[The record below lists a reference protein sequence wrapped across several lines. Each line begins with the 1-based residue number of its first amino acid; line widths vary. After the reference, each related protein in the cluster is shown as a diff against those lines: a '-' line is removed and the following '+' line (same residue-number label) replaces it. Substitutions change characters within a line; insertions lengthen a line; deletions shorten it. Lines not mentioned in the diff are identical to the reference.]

1 MKTKR
6 VFLILT
12 LAVVS
17 GAVAGYSALRYLRDR
32 PATLTAAGAPTASTP
47 VVIAVRDVGLGEI
60 LTDDDMQVVDWPGA
74 AVPAGYA
81 RSVAEVA
88 GRGVI
93 SDIRTN
99 EPILSSKL
107 ADAAAG
113 GGLPPL
119 IPPGMRAMSVRVDDV
134 IGVAGFVTP
143 QTRVDV
149 ILTVTPPGS
158 QDPIS
163 KVILQNVQ
171 ALAAGT
177 DVQRNEQG
185 EPMEVTVV
193 TLLVDPEEAEALAL
207 SSTQG
212 RIQMAL
218 RNMMDLETVET
229 RGERIAG
236 LLSGTARPGRATVRV
251 GTTGPASTPGII
263 EMYQGGVRTLISY

>member
-32 PATLTAAGAPTASTP
+32 PATLTAAEAPTASTP